1 MMGKDRFPEG
11 TIISGKL
18 AFVPIGDKEGGGFKT
33 VDIKTGKEYKS
44 FKDRLVF
51 ENENESEQIL
61 MEMPKE
67 SSKIEFD
74 INYETLLMPNE
85 LCKSI
90 IKDEEKETEPFIN
103 EFATKKKG
111 EENIHKGHRERMKK
125 RFTEYG
131 LSNFSAHEVIEMLLY
146 FAQDR
151 RDTNPIAHRLINEFG
166 SIQNVLKADMH
177 DLMSVNGIGEQSAL
191 LINFIRQFIIYVNQ
205 NINEAVTLPNVTA
218 AGLFCCNYFMQHTE
232 EHFIVL
238 ILDTN
243 RKIKKIVEI
252 SKGTENET
260 AYYPRKVI
268 EAVIKHKA
276 NAVMIAHN
284 HTGNSVHPSA
294 EDISVSK
301 VIQKTLNAI
310 DVPLIDHIVCCENL
324 FTSLS
329 ERGVI

>member
-1 MMGKDRFPEG
+1 MDKDKFPEG
-11 TIISGKL
+11 TIISGEL
-18 AFVPIGDKEGGGFKT
+18 AFVPISDNEGGGFKT

-51 ENENESEQIL
+51 ENEKESEPIL
-61 MEMPKE
+61 MEIPKKT
-67 SSKIEFD
+67 SKIDFD
-74 INYETLLMPNE
+74 VNYETLLMTSE
-85 LCKSI
+85 VCKTI
-90 IKDEEKETEPFIN
+90 MVDEEKETERVIN
-103 EFATKKKG
+103 KPAIKKKNDD
-111 EENIHKGHRERMKK
+111 NIHKGHRERMKK
-125 RFTEYG
+125 RFAEHG

-177 DLMSVNGIGEQSAL
+177 DLMSVPGVGEQSAL

-205 NINEAVTLPNVTA
+205 NIEEAVTLPNVTT

-238 ILDTN
+238 VLDTT
-243 RKIKKIVEI
+243 RRIKKIVEI

-268 EAVIKHKA
+268 EAAIKHKA
-276 NAVMIAHN
+276 NAVMIAHI
-284 HTGNSVHPSA
+284 TQA
-294 EDISVSK
+294 TAC
-301 VIQKTLNAI
+301 TLRKRI
-310 DVPLIDHIVCCENL
+310 
-324 FTSLS
+324 
-329 ERGVI
+329 